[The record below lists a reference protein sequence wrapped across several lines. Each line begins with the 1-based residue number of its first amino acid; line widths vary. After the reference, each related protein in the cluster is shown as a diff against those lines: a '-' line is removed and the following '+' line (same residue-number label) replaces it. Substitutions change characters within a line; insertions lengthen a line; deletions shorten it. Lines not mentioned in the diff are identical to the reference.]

1 MNIWDK
7 IEACKDTLTPKELE
21 IYELVQKDPYSFSTN
36 SSMEIASKYKVSQ
49 SAISRF
55 CQKAGFSGFADFRL
69 SMTGGYIANLPPSNK
84 SSIQLQED
92 TDDCAHLM
100 CDNVMRTRQALP
112 DELLDSLVMRIL
124 NATNIYASGYG
135 SSMCTAQTFSFCL
148 TVLGSPCHMLFASQ
162 EMETLHILKNTDV
175 VFLFSIANPSHRDFL
190 SLVTDLPPEKRP
202 YIILVSGIAK
212 HPLRHKVSEVVT
224 LHMPSAWNHTLLPI
238 TTIQFTFALLVAD
251 RLTQLRQ
258 NIKEN

>member
-21 IYELVQKDPYSFSTN
+21 IYELVKKDPYSFSAS
-36 SSMEIASKYKVSQ
+36 SSMEIASRYKVSQ

-69 SMTGGYIANLPPSNK
+69 SMAGGYIANPAVANE
-84 SSIQLQED
+84 SSIQSEED
-92 TDDCAHLM
+92 ANDCARVM
-100 CDNVMRTRQALP
+100 CDIIMKTRQALP
-112 DELLDSLVMRIL
+112 DSLLDSLAMRIL

-135 SSMCTAQTFSFCL
+135 SSLCSAQTFAFCL

-162 EMETLHILKNTDV
+162 EMETLHIMKNTDV
-175 VFLFSIANPSHRDFL
+175 VFLFSISNASHSDFL
-190 SLVTDLPPEKRP
+190 SLVDDLPPEKRP

-212 HPLRHKVSEVVT
+212 HPLRHKVSEVVS
-224 LHMPSAWNHTLLPI
+224 LHMLSLWTHTVLPI
-238 TTIQFTFALLVAD
+238 TTLQFAFSQLVAD
-251 RLTQLRQ
+251 RVAQLRQ
-258 NIKEN
+258 NTKAL